1 MSEVKTNKISPRS
14 GTSLTVGD
22 SGDTTTMQGN
32 VNITAG
38 AIAPA
43 ALTASNITINGSSV
57 NLGGSVTIPTEDNP
71 AVTSAFSPATIETSV
86 QTEVTITGTGFV
98 TIPLVT
104 AVNSSTGAS
113 IVADTVTFDSATQIR
128 AKFTIAVNGDYKLY
142 IENPD
147 GNATLSSQ
155 VLAVSTGVTFST
167 GAGSLGSFAAGN
179 TISVNVVATS
189 DSAIT
194 FSKTSGSF
202 PPGLSLTPST
212 GVISGTESGTT
223 TETAYSFTLRATDV
237 ELQTADR
244 TFSIT
249 ISVGLNNGGQFC

>member
-1 MSEVKTNKISPRS
+1 MSEVKTDKISPKT
-14 GTSLTVGD
+14 GTALTVGD

-32 VNITAG
+32 VNINAG

-57 NLGGSVTIPTEDNP
+57 NLGGSVTIPTEANP
-71 AVTSAFSPATIETSV
+71 AVTGAFSPAVIETSV

-98 TIPLVT
+98 SVPLVT

-113 IVADTVTFDSATQIR
+113 VVADTVTFTSATQIK

-155 VLAVSTGVTFST
+155 LLAVSTGVAFST
-167 GAGSLGSFAAGN
+167 AAGSLGSFAAGS

-194 FSKTSGSF
+194 FTRTSGSL
-202 PPGLSLTPST
+202 PGNLALTAGT
-212 GVISGTESGTT
+212 GVISGTESGSTSD
-223 TETAYSFTLRATDV
+223 ESFSFELTATDA
-237 ELQTADR
+237 EGQTAAR

-249 ISVGLNNGGQFC
+249 ITVGINNSGQFN

>member
-71 AVTSAFSPATIETSV
+71 AVTSAFSPAVITTST

-98 TIPLVT
+98 SIPLVT

-113 IVADTVTFDSATQIR
+113 IVADTVTFTSATQIK

-147 GNATLSSQ
+147 GNATLSTQ
-155 VLAVSTGVTFST
+155 LLGVSTGVAYST
-167 GAGSLGSFAAGN
+167 AAGSLGTFAAGS

-194 FSKTSGSF
+194 FSKSSGNF
-202 PPGLSLTPST
+202 PGGLSLTPST
-212 GVISGTESGTT
+212 GVISGTESGS
-223 TETAYSFTLRATDV
+223 TANESFSFELTATDA
-237 ELQTADR
+237 EGQTAAR
-244 TFSIT
+244 TFSIAIT
-249 ISVGLNNGGQFC
+249 VGINNSGQFN

>member
-1 MSEVKTNKISPRS
+1 MSEVKTDKISPKT
-14 GTSLTVGD
+14 GTALTVGD

-32 VNITAG
+32 VNINAG

-57 NLGGSVTIPTEDNP
+57 NLGGSVTIPTEANP
-71 AVTSAFSPATIETSV
+71 AVTGAFSPAVIETSV

-98 TIPLVT
+98 SVPLVT

-113 IVADTVTFDSATQIR
+113 IVADTVTFTSATQIK

-147 GNATLSSQ
+147 GNATLSTQ
-155 VLAVSTGVTFST
+155 LLAVSTGVAFST
-167 GAGSLGSFAAGN
+167 AAGSLGSFAAGS

-194 FSKTSGSF
+194 FTRTSGSL
-202 PPGLSLTPST
+202 PGNLALTAGT
-212 GVISGTESGTT
+212 GVISGTESGSTSD
-223 TETAYSFTLRATDV
+223 ESFSFELTATDA
-237 ELQTADR
+237 EGQTAAR

-249 ISVGLNNGGQFC
+249 ITVGINNSGQFN